1 MDFVGARPGWKR
13 DLQPFQL
20 AWNHVVPKERCR
32 QDGQEQGRN
41 HVTLVGVNDGR
52 GCHAASLG

>member
-1 MDFVGARPGWKR
+1 MDFVGARSVGNAPAALSVGVEPR
-13 DLQPFQL
+13 C
-20 AWNHVVPKERCR
+20 AKERCR